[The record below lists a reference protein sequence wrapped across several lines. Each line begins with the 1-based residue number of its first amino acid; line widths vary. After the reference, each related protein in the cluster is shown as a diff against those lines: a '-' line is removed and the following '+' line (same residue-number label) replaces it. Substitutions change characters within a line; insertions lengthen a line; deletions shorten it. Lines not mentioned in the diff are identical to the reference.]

1 MGGGGRMGNGGM
13 EGMGG
18 MGGMVIRVGEGG
30 RMGSLSGAERPVSW
44 KTAAIVRSIRGKG
57 RM

>member
-1 MGGGGRMGNGGM
+1 MGNGGM
-13 EGMGG
+13 GGVGG
-18 MGGMVIRVGEGG
+18 MAMRVGEGG
-30 RMGSLSGAERPVSW
+30 RMGSLSGATRPVSW

>member
-1 MGGGGRMGNGGM
+1 MGEGGRIGKGGIGGMGRMGM
-13 EGMGG
+13 
-18 MGGMVIRVGEGG
+18 RVGGGG
-30 RMGSLSGAERPVSW
+30 RMGSLSGAARPVSW